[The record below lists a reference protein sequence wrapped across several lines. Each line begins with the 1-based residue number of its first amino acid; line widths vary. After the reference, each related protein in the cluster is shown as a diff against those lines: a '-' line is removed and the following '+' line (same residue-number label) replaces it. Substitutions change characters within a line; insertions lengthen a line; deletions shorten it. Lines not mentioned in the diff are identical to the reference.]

1 METREGTAL
10 GGFVTFAVYPLS
22 IVYILMLFDE
32 VKRAPPA
39 QTRDILW
46 TSQEAGGGVH
56 HISTSYVVLA
66 RLNHV

>member
-22 IVYILMLFDE
+22 IVFILMLFDE

-39 QTRDILW
+39 QTREILW
-46 TSQEAGGGVH
+46 TSQEAGPRRPLYKYQPVP
-56 HISTSYVVLA
+56 A
-66 RLNHV
+66 RLND